1 MPAATFEF
9 GEFELDCERFEL
21 RRNRHPVRL
30 ERKPLELLILLASSG
45 GRLVSREEIA
55 RCLWPSEVFVDTEH
69 GINTAIRKIRHAL
82 REDSDHPRFLQT
94 VTGKGYRFVGAT
106 ARPELEPAAPARPE
120 PGAPL
125 MTTASPSSWVGQPGP
140 SVARH
145 PAPSVRAPDGW
156 VAAEPRPHR
165 TVWFTG
171 SVAALLIAAVAVLT
185 FGARRVRGHTVVRPI
200 DPAARDAYLRG
211 HYLWLS
217 NQELASG
224 DYFLK
229 ATQLAPTYA
238 PAWAGLANYY
248 GAGMVDGEL
257 DPRQSL
263 PLEDAAAHR
272 ATQLDDALPEAHLA
286 LAASGWIV
294 DWNFDAALHE
304 LDRAIQLDPRFS
316 EAHHLRGKLLAQLNR
331 HDQALAEQR
340 TAMELNPLE
349 RPWSLAY
356 FLLMSRRFDAAIAEA
371 QQRLEGHP
379 NNFTWAV
386 LSEAYR
392 AKGMDKQSQHALEQS
407 FILDGHPETA
417 AAIHRAYLHGG
428 SAEVLRCRLADLT
441 SHAQTRYISPFSF
454 ARLYARLG
462 DTQQA
467 LALLD
472 EAVRQHSPMLFDL
485 QNDTAFDSLHSDPRY
500 RAIIQK
506 IGLPPAW

>member
-1 MPAATFEF
+1 MPAATYEF
-9 GEFELDCERFEL
+9 GEFQLDCERFEL
-21 RRNRHPVRL
+21 RRGPHPIRL

-45 GRLVSREEIA
+45 GRLVTRDEIA

-82 REDSDHPRFLQT
+82 RENPDHPRFLQT
-94 VTGKGYRFVGAT
+94 VTGKGYRFTGANPK
-106 ARPELEPAAPARPE
+106 PEPTSAAPPQAE
-120 PGAPL
+120 PQPILPPSASAPSGTRL
-125 MTTASPSSWVGQPGP
+125 WLTAS
-140 SVARH
+140 
-145 PAPSVRAPDGW
+145 
-156 VAAEPRPHR
+156 AA
-165 TVWFTG
+165 
-171 SVAALLIAAVAVLT
+171 AALLALIAVLT
-185 FGARRVRGHTVVRPI
+185 FGARRVRGHTVVPPI

-248 GAGMVDGEL
+248 GAGMVDGDL
-257 DPRQSL
+257 DPRQNL
-263 PLEDAAAHR
+263 PIEDAAAHR
-272 ATQLDDALPEAHLA
+272 ALQLDDTLPEAHLA
-286 LAASGWIV
+286 LAASDWIV

-304 LDRAIQLDPRFS
+304 LDRALQLDPRFS
-316 EAHHLRGKLLAQLNR
+316 EAHHLRGKLLGQLNR
-331 HDQALAEQR
+331 HDEALAGER
-340 TAMELNPLE
+340 SAMELNPLE

-356 FLLMSRRFDAAIAEA
+356 FLLYARRFDASIAEA
-371 QQRLEGHP
+371 QQRLQGHP
-379 NNFTWAV
+379 NNFTWGV
-386 LSEAYR
+386 LSEALR
-392 AKGMDKQSQHALEQS
+392 AKGMDKESQHALEQS
-407 FILDGHPETA
+407 FILAGHPETA

-428 SAEVLRCRLADLT
+428 SHEVLRWRLADLK
-441 SHAQTRYISPFSF
+441 SQAQTHYISPFTF

-462 DTQQA
+462 DDQQA

-485 QNDTAFDSLHSDPRY
+485 QNDTAFDSLHADPHY
-500 RAIIQK
+500 RAIVQK